1 MKTLSVQACIQMNT
15 LKNENEIGFLEL
27 NDKTF
32 FLYINNKIL
41 HFSKNLKWENILT
54 LEEEYSS
61 NIKNMR
67 QLKNG
72 QILCCNNNLHI
83 YASKPK
89 INKIKTTAMPNY
101 ENGEIIMDTIEL
113 KNGNLIGFTN
123 QSILKIEL
131 KENKDEKDEIIQLK
145 EIYDIFKDY
154 IDDYLSYEYTPF
166 LEYDLNLFELPNN
179 NLLLHFHTF
188 YTVRKCIR
196 SSPIKG
202 NKSIVFILNLNNY
215 NIIHKFEEEI
225 EKSNV
230 VVLKNYI
237 CMNDFRKIYIY
248 NINNYELINQI
259 DIKINEMFYFIKYNK
274 NTLIG
279 MNENKKEVIID
290 SIYDVLDVNNIKSQL
305 IKFTINLKNGDNLTN
320 LLIYKLSNG
329 KILFCGRK
337 IYILEFKDKMNFMP
351 LLETK

>member
-1 MKTLSVQACIQMNT
+1 MRRWLLELN
-15 LKNENEIGFLEL
+15 EL

-32 FLYINNKIL
+32 ILYKSYKIF
-41 HFSKNLKWENILT
+41 HFSKSLKYEDLLT
-54 LEEEYSS
+54 FDEASIS
-61 NIKNMR
+61 NIKSMK

-72 QILCCNNNLHI
+72 KILCCNNDLHI
-83 YASKPK
+83 YTSKPK
-89 INKIKTTAMPNY
+89 INKIKIIKMPNFNVD
-101 ENGEIIMDTIEL
+101 EEILDTIEL

-123 QSILKIEL
+123 QSIIKIEL
-131 KENKDEKDEIIQLK
+131 KENKDENDEIIQL
-145 EIYDIFKDY
+145 INIPDIFMDYNANFEDY
-154 IDDYLSYEYTPF
+154 IPF
-166 LEYDLNLFELPNN
+166 LEHNLNLFELPNN
-179 NLLLHFHTF
+179 NLLLYFHTF

-215 NIIHKFEEEI
+215 NIIHKFEEEM